1 MDFESPWPNWWEWDL
16 ELTPHLLKRMI
27 DREFSEVDLRIMF
40 ADAREVEPVPD
51 GRYRIVTQR
60 ELRIWEIIV
69 EPDFT
74 DQVVLVITAY
84 PRD

>member
-1 MDFESPWPNWWEWDL
+1 
-16 ELTPHLLKRMI
+16 MI

-60 ELRIWEIIV
+60 ESHSWEIIV

-74 DQVVLVITAY
+74 DQVVLVITAS

>member
-1 MDFESPWPNWWEWDL
+1 MDLDSSWPDWWDWDL

-27 DREFSEVDLRIMF
+27 DREFSEVDLRIML
-40 ADAREVEPVPD
+40 ADAREIEAEPE
-51 GRYRIVTQR
+51 GRYRIVTER
-60 ELRIWEIIV
+60 DSRIWEVIV